1 MVWNQRNPFSRLVQ
15 FYNRQR
21 RRIFPVRSDRT
32 GSWGNRNN
40 RHHTRY
46 RLLIY
51 YYLFVCLLPVNA
63 EEPRVQNT
71 SNPVAAATGNV
82 TNQAVQIQNSGA
94 PSRQY
99 FGSNNSCNG
108 ATLNV
113 TPFLMGSNTSPY
125 EYESRT
131 TTANWG
137 LQASVAIPLDGG
149 MIEQCKQIAK
159 NHDDKMRLDYELT
172 RVLKCSEIQKN
183 GFMIRPGTRIAHMCS
198 DVVPIVTYEKE
209 SNGRPVQRTPQF
221 GYEGIPIT
229 YQERRSDHARP
240 QGSVRLAQN
249 E

>member
-1 MVWNQRNPFSRLVQ
+1 MVWFKRDSLSRLVQ
-15 FYNRQR
+15 LYRQYCR
-21 RRIFPVRSDRT
+21 RTFPVRSDRT
-32 GSWGNRNN
+32 SSRDYRNH
-40 RHHTRY
+40 RHYKRY

-51 YYLFVCLLPVNA
+51 YYLALCVLPVSA

-99 FGSNNSCNG
+99 FGPNNSCNG

-125 EYESRT
+125 DYHSRT

-149 MIEQCKQIAK
+149 MIEQCKSIAAR
-159 NHDDKMRLDYELT
+159 HEDKMRLDYELT
-172 RVLKCSEIQKN
+172 RALKCSEIQKN
-183 GFMIRPGTRIAHMCS
+183 GFMLRPGSRVAHMCS
-198 DVVPIVTYEKE
+198 DVVAITAYEKE
-209 SNGRPVQRTPQF
+209 SNRRPIQRTPQF

-229 YQERRSDHARP
+229 DQKWGSEHGRP
-240 QGSVRLAQN
+240 QGSVRLAQD
-249 E
+249 

>member
-1 MVWNQRNPFSRLVQ
+1 MVWFKRNTFSRLVQ
-15 FYNRQR
+15 LYHRYCR
-21 RRIFPVRSDRT
+21 RTLSVRSDRT
-32 GSWGNRNN
+32 VSRGDRNH
-40 RHHTRY
+40 RHRKGY
-46 RLLIY
+46 RLLVY
-51 YYLFVCLLPVNA
+51 YYLALCVLPVNA

-99 FGSNNSCNG
+99 FGPNNSCNG

-125 EYESRT
+125 EYHGRV

-149 MIEQCKQIAK
+149 MIEQCKAIAAR
-159 NHDDKMRLDYELT
+159 HEDKMRLDYELT
-172 RVLKCSEIQKN
+172 RALKCSEIQKN
-183 GFMIRPGTRIAHMCS
+183 GFMLRPGSRVAHMCS
-198 DVVPIVTYEKE
+198 DVVAITAYEKE
-209 SNGRPVQRTPQF
+209 SNRRPIQRAPQF

-229 YQERRSDHARP
+229 YQKR
-240 QGSVRLAQN
+240 
-249 E
+249 